1 MELIIVIYDIIILER
16 RYVMKKYVCPICGY
30 VYDEEKEGI
39 KFEDLP
45 EDWKCPWCGAPKNLF
60 KAEAQE
66 IIIEE
71 NDNSHEED
79 LREMSYGEISALCSS
94 LARGCEKQYL
104 EEEARLFNKLAN
116 YYNEKSKIKENV
128 DFNKLISKINEDIE
142 VNYQKARS
150 IATEK
155 KDRGALR
162 VITWGEKVTLIL
174 KALLKQYEQDQN
186 LTKNTKVYVCDI
198 CGFIYI
204 GDNKPEICPVCKVPS
219 FKLLEVGRG
228 A

>member
-1 MELIIVIYDIIILER
+1 M
-16 RYVMKKYVCPICGY
+16 MKKYVCSICGY

-45 EDWKCPWCGAPKNLF
+45 DDWKCPWCGAPKNLF
-60 KAEAQE
+60 KAEATE

-71 NDNSHEED
+71 SPEPINED

-104 EEEARLFNKLAN
+104 EEEAKLFTKLAN
-116 YYNEKSKIKENV
+116 YYNEKAKLKKAA
-128 DFNKLISKINEDIE
+128 DFNDLISKINEDLE
-142 VNYQKARS
+142 TNYRKART
-150 IATEK
+150 IADEK

-162 VITWGEKVTLIL
+162 VITWGEKVTMIL
-174 KALLKQYEQDQN
+174 KSLLDQYQDDKDFI
-186 LTKNTKVYVCDI
+186 KNTKVYVCDI
-198 CGFIYI
+198 CGFIYV
-204 GDNKPEICPVCKVPS
+204 GDEKPEICPVCKVPS
-219 FKLLEVGRG
+219 FKLLEVKRG